1 MLNKWQD
8 KYRKILR
15 SNYYQVDTQF
25 HEVNDELCSILVRT
39 KVWGSIRF
47 ILTTQI
53 DQNIQEPMGWRT
65 DVLLA

>member
-39 KVWGSIRF
+39 KVWVSIRF